1 MVALGAP
8 LHARPGCRVVPAL
21 PYGLGRSG
29 SLARAPGALLSC
41 RVMADGEGMVAL
53 LAGASGLAGGY
64 ALDALLEAP
73 DVRRVV
79 AVSRRP
85 LRREHSP
92 LAPPPP
98 PLSPLQAPLPG
109 TPL

>member
-29 SLARAPGALLSC
+29 SLACAPCALLSC

-85 LRREHSP
+85 LAREHSRRAHPPAHVAP
-92 LAPPPP
+92 LAA
-98 PLSPLQAPLPG
+98 AP
-109 TPL
+109 